1 MILDG
6 GGVWMIRIRILLS
19 QLIGIFI
26 KDNKYLIVMGEGVID
41 FYLFGMGSLMSI
53 TNMIV
58 SLFVYGMDRSTTKQD
73 VFYSRDILH
82 KKIGTRN

>member
-1 MILDG
+1 
-6 GGVWMIRIRILLS
+6 
-19 QLIGIFI
+19 
-26 KDNKYLIVMGEGVID
+26 MGEGVID

-58 SLFVYGMDRSTTKQD
+58 SLFVYGTDRFTAKQD
-73 VFYSRDILH
+73 VFFSPDILH

>member
-1 MILDG
+1 
-6 GGVWMIRIRILLS
+6 
-19 QLIGIFI
+19 
-26 KDNKYLIVMGEGVID
+26 MGEGVID

-73 VFYSRDILH
+73 VFYSCDILH

>member
-1 MILDG
+1 
-6 GGVWMIRIRILLS
+6 
-19 QLIGIFI
+19 
-26 KDNKYLIVMGEGVID
+26 MGEGVID

-73 VFYSRDILH
+73 VFYSCDILH
-82 KKIGTRN
+82 KKIGTRNWN